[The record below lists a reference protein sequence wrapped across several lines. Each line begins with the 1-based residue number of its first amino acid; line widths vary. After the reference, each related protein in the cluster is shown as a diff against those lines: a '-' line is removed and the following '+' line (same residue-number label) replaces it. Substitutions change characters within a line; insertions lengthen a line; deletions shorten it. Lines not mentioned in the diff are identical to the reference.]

1 MWGRLKFAGIPISII
16 TFWSQ
21 GFNTQSPALCQ
32 NRSTQSVDSAD
43 KETFKLRNPSE
54 TRPPEAT
61 RTAIPSKPQP
71 KASSSSPELINLI
84 GIPDSERGYV
94 GTCIGVLHALSIAAS
109 VTRLGYVAYHKR
121 PNSSNILPFMVIGA
135 CTYLYFG
142 YFQDAVV
149 GLDLNTTDKT
159 LNIVK
164 GLTAQKKHKI
174 KAHNLRLVEG
184 DLSWA
189 GMPDRP
195 RDALVV
201 EFRTSE
207 SAHWQ
212 TGHLLSETLLS
223 KVFSQQP
230 YDRQML
236 AVVLRGELNPTST
249 SLGQK

>member
-1 MWGRLKFAGIPISII
+1 MWGRLKFAGIPMSIT

-21 GFNTQSPALCQ
+21 GCNTLSPAFCQ
-32 NRSTQSVDSAD
+32 KLSTDTVILTDEKVFNA
-43 KETFKLRNPSE
+43 RNPSE
-54 TRPPEAT
+54 TRPPEGST
-61 RTAIPSKPQP
+61 RTIPAKLQSE
-71 KASSSSPELINLI
+71 ASSSSPELINLI
-84 GIPDSERGYV
+84 GIPESERGYV

-189 GMPDRP
+189 GMPDQP

-212 TGHLLSETLLS
+212 TGYLLSETLLS
-223 KVFSQQP
+223 KVFSQKP
-230 YDRQML
+230 YDKQML
-236 AVVLRGELNPTST
+236 AAVLRGELNPTTKSVPE
-249 SLGQK
+249 K